1 MIVFSKCVIYV
12 FFFGCRIIGTPGR
25 LLHVLVEMNMR
36 LRTIEYVVFD
46 EADR

>member
-1 MIVFSKCVIYV
+1 MYSSLVIY
-12 FFFGCRIIGTPGR
+12 RIIGTPGR
-25 LLHVLVEMNMR
+25 LLHILVEMNMR